1 MVTVTISENIK
12 GCLETSK
19 HEFKSHLNACG
30 AAQTHAREF
39 WLDHS
44 DKKFPADTLVGT
56 KWHFEPSSSATI
68 DVVFESEELKE
79 HPLYV
84 LCDLEDLSLELYN
97 SQAGKYDKSSL
108 RLVEDKGLPIP
119 SILEFAH
126 DKKRDHH
133 ELRYNPRFGGAD
145 YRIHQALREVGL
157 CYYQEHQRVAVVYMT
172 DDFKEPTYGLNSPE
186 WSSLTQ
192 EERFIIQFFTSVFRQ
207 SLDILV
213 SDFDVHMYA
222 HIVPDMKKVLLA
234 DAEVFSNVK
243 GLEILPEF
251 LRTRKR
257 ILNLATVLNID
268 RRCGTSF
275 TTRMD
280 ASNGDL
286 RGAETICS
294 LCSMETIPKLGY
306 CGFPPGYV
314 VGMEV
319 FKFLGFDRYVT
330 LGWDPI
336 W

>member
-1 MVTVTISENIK
+1 MITVTISENIA
-12 GCLETSK
+12 GRLETSK
-19 HEFKSHLNACG
+19 HEFKSHRDAFG
-30 AAQTHAREF
+30 AVQTF
-39 WLDHS
+39 WRNHS
-44 DKKFPADTLVGT
+44 DKKFPADNLVGT
-56 KWHFEPSSSATI
+56 KWHFEPSSSVTM
-68 DVVFESEELKE
+68 DVEFASEELKK
-79 HPLYV
+79 HKFYV
-84 LCDLEDLSLELYN
+84 LCDQDDLSQKLCN
-97 SQAGKYDKSSL
+97 PKTGKFDKASL
-108 RLVEDKGLPIP
+108 RLVEDERSPIP
-119 SILEFAH
+119 AVLEFAYS
-126 DKKRDHH
+126 KKQDHH
-133 ELRYNPRFGGAD
+133 ELRYNPRFGETD
-145 YRIHQALREVGL
+145 YRIHQALCKAEL
-157 CYYQEHQRVAVVYMT
+157 CYSQKHQQVASVYIT
-172 DDFKEPTYGLNSPE
+172 DDFKEPKCGLNSPE
-186 WSSLTQ
+186 WPSLTQ
-192 EERFIIQFFTSVFRQ
+192 EERFIIEFCTSVFNQ

-213 SDFDVHMYA
+213 SDFDVHMHA

-268 RRCGTSF
+268 RKCGTSF

-280 ASNGDL
+280 ASKADL

-330 LGWDPI
+330 LAWDPI